1 MTPLNRRQVTV
12 VKIHCPVTPETL
24 HAALAGDA
32 TVLERDPTA
41 AAILAVIRSDKALGD
56 FGLYHGVVEIGT
68 GWESFTPSPDAAPTL
83 GTAGTATLSPT
94 VILTSYV
101 AAEADIEGAL
111 AALLAAHPWE
121 VPVIELSQAELL
133 VR

>member
-1 MTPLNRRQVTV
+1 M
-12 VKIHCPVTPETL
+12 
-24 HAALAGDA
+24 
-32 TVLERDPTA
+32 
-41 AAILAVIRSDKALGD
+41 GD

-83 GTAGTATLSPT
+83 GAAGTATLSPT